1 MPEDLREQVVQIVQR
16 VLGSDVDLN
25 DTHLELSSLKMLEL
39 IVALETDFGVHIPE
53 SDPLASI
60 TSSVDS
66 MVKYLRKLV
75 RLKCSASL

>member
-1 MPEDLREQVVQIVQR
+1 MPDELRVRVIQIVQR
-16 VLGSDVDLN
+16 VLGSDVDFN
-25 DTHLELSSLKMLEL
+25 DTRLELSSLKMLEL
-39 IVALETDFGVHIPE
+39 VVALETDFAVHIPE

-75 RLKCSASL
+75 RP

>member
-1 MPEDLREQVVQIVQR
+1 MAEDLRERVIHIAQR
-16 VLGSDVDLN
+16 VLGSGVDIN
-25 DTHLELSSLKMLEL
+25 DTRLELSSLKMLEL
-39 IVALETDFGVHIPE
+39 IVALETEFGVHIPE

-75 RLKCSASL
+75 RP

>member
-1 MPEDLREQVVQIVQR
+1 VPENLKEQVVQIVQR

-39 IVALETDFGVHIPE
+39 IVAL
-53 SDPLASI
+53 ASI